1 MVLNSKK
8 MYFNQNSNFGRAVSF
23 EDLGKMF
30 LEFTIILLIALLN
43 LQYCQAD
50 TSVYYRAECS
60 SNESIKK
67 YGRIT
72 HCDVKVERQYFSNIH
87 LQGQIFQPISPD
99 NVNSN
104 VHVAFC
110 LLYYFLVDNM
120 YFGKEW

>member
-50 TSVYYRAECS
+50 TSVYYKAECS

-104 VHVAFC
+104 VQCSF
-110 LLYYFLVDNM
+110 LLIILF
-120 YFGKEW
+120 FS